1 MNIFAGADVRS
12 YKAFGIGNKMEM
24 SIDKARNNCLPAAVD
39 NGGIIIL
46 MIFPIFSLSGC
57 DDFLFLDN
65 CPGSPRTKRI

>member
-1 MNIFAGADVRS
+1 
-12 YKAFGIGNKMEM
+12 MEM